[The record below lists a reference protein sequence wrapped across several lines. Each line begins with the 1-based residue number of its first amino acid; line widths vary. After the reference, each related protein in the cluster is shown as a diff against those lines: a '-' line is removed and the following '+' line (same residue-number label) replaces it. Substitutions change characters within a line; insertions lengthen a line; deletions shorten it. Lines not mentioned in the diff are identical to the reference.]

1 MGGNP
6 MQKTQMSAV
15 DQQKNYKTQLCRHW
29 QKSKYIISKFY
40 WHVFYKFIDGVCNYG
55 NACCYAHGEHELRQ
69 PQNHGGSKQKP
80 NQNQMQAPQ
89 NMHNM
94 NQMAMSN
101 MG

>member
-1 MGGNP
+1 MMGGNP

-15 DQQKNYKTQLCRHW
+15 DQQKNYKTQLCRHF
-29 QKSKYIISKFY
+29 QKN
-40 WHVFYKFIDGVCNYG
+40 GVCNYG
-55 NACCYAHGEHELRQ
+55 TGCCYAHGEHELRQ
-69 PQNHGGSKQKP
+69 SQNQGGSKQKP